1 MLNDDQQ
8 DELDRI
14 ESELETL
21 QCQSEDCIL
30 IDDAND
36 LMDALNEQVEEI
48 DSIMDPTNILCVRA
62 DTIEHVIGLSRKI
75 DTIINNLRSV
85 LDKDKE

>member
-8 DELDRI
+8 DALNRI

-36 LMDALNEQVEEI
+36 LMDALNAQMEEI
-48 DSIMDPTNILCVRA
+48 DSIMDFTSIFCVRA
-62 DTIEHVIGLSRKI
+62 DTIEHEIGLSRKI
-75 DTIINNLRSV
+75 DTIINNLQSV

>member
-1 MLNDDQQ
+1 MLSDDQQ
-8 DELDRI
+8 DALNRI

-36 LMDALNEQVEEI
+36 LMDALNEQVDEM
-48 DSIMDPTNILCVRA
+48 DAIMDFTSIFCIR
-62 DTIEHVIGLSRKI
+62 TIGGEQEIGLSRKI
-75 DTIINNLRSV
+75 DTIINNLQSV